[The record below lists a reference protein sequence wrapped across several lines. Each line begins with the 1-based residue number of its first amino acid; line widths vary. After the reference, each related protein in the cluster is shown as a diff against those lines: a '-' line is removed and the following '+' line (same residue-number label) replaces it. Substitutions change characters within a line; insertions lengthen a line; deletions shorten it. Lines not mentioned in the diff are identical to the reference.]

1 MSRIIDYLLDR
12 ERRAVFAVV
21 ALALLIGVG
30 AGFFLSR
37 PQGPQSTKPDA
48 PIEWNKVQSLPKA
61 THDVEDNE
69 WQERADSLDEPRT
82 AARNRTGAA
91 AGNTDD

>member
-1 MSRIIDYLLDR
+1 MIRIIGYLLDR
-12 ERRAVFAVV
+12 AGRGAIAVV

-69 WQERADSLDEPRT
+69 WQERADALD
-82 AARNRTGAA
+82 
-91 AGNTDD
+91 GNVSDSRQR